1 VPVLEYCVIMILRS
15 TIPPL
20 DDSAMCCVRQRGG
33 VFERQ
38 MFRVGSRILDLLLP
52 PHCACCGTETQTA
65 GLFCS
70 DCFSTLQSIGSP
82 SCRRCGTGFAS
93 SSFGGQKGICAACE
107 ATPPPWDEARAAY
120 VYDEQSRRLIL
131 PLKYSNRT
139 ENASVLAR
147 AMARAGHDMLLRAD
161 IVAPVPLH
169 RSRLWRR
176 RYNQAALIAAALRQS
191 RDFTLLPDL
200 LERTRRTPKL
210 ARLNQAE
217 RLRVMSGV
225 VAVRSR
231 YASRVRGARI
241 VLVDD
246 VLTTGATLGACASA
260 LRSAGAASIGVL
272 VAARTAA
279 PANEGWETPPF
290 PGLYDEGAQAVSG
303 ARD

>member
-1 VPVLEYCVIMILRS
+1 
-15 TIPPL
+15 
-20 DDSAMCCVRQRGG
+20 
-33 VFERQ
+33 
-38 MFRVGSRILDLLLP
+38 
-52 PHCACCGTETQTA
+52 
-65 GLFCS
+65 
-70 DCFSTLQSIGSP
+70 
-82 SCRRCGTGFAS
+82 
-93 SSFGGQKGICAACE
+93 
-107 ATPPPWDEARAAY
+107 
-120 VYDEQSRRLIL
+120 
-131 PLKYSNRT
+131 
-139 ENASVLAR
+139 
-147 AMARAGHDMLLRAD
+147 MARAGHDMLLRAD

-217 RLRVMSGV
+217 RLRVMSAV

-260 LRSAGAASIGVL
+260 LRSAGAASIDVL

-290 PGLYDEGAQAVSG
+290 PGLYDEGAQAVTG
-303 ARD
+303 GRD